1 MILGTFTKQPSEI
14 QDYDIDFN
22 EYLTSMGGDS
32 IVGHTVLATDGI
44 TVQSSLVVSG
54 VVKIFLSGGT
64 TGGRYVVTARVTTNG
79 GRVRE
84 GEIVIRV
91 KEY

>member
-1 MILGTFTKQPSEI
+1 MILGTFTKQPNEV

-22 EYLTSMGGDS
+22 EYLASMGGDS

-44 TVQSSLVVSG
+44 TVQSSLVING
-54 VVKIFLSGGT
+54 VVKIFLAGGVD
-64 TGGRYVVTARVTTNG
+64 GGRYAITARVTTNG

-84 GEIVIRV
+84 GEIVVRV